1 MKNMKK
7 FPWICSFAA
16 ICVAVFMFVGVALA
30 AEATPES
37 AAKELTLDE
46 AIKLALTNNP
56 AGKIAVFDFEAA
68 KGALTAARSARW
80 PTISG
85 SHTDSRSL
93 SAPSVLVPNPVAV
106 DRYSNSMK
114 TY

>member
-56 AGKIAVFDFEAA
+56 AGQIAVFDFLHRFVLGGVFCRAA
-68 KGALTAARSARW
+68 ISSPAPSARF
-80 PTISG
+80 P
-85 SHTDSRSL
+85 SRR
-93 SAPSVLVPNPVAV
+93 A
-106 DRYSNSMK
+106 
-114 TY
+114 